1 MSVDTVLEQLRADPK
16 YRDRIAHIEH
26 LPARSAEYGELSYPL
41 PEELAAYLEAKHIRL
56 YRHQCQA
63 IETIRHHKHLILTTP
78 TASGK
83 TLAFNLP
90 VFERLMEE
98 KKATALYLYPTKALS
113 NDQRKAVRELEG
125 FTGLDT
131 AVAVYDGD
139 TASHRRPEI
148 RSHSRIILS
157 NPYELHF
164 ILPWHYKWTTFLQH
178 LQFVIIDEAH
188 RYRGIFGSH
197 IAYLIRRLR
206 RICALYG
213 ASPQF
218 VLASATLAN
227 PQEFGLRLTGLPCTL
242 VDEDASPRG
251 EKYFVL
257 YNPYFDGKVD
267 RSVHQE
273 TKEVFL
279 ACIKG
284 GLQTLCF
291 TGSRRLTELIAQWSR
306 EEFRPTLPSWAD
318 QITAYRAGY
327 LPEERRGIENR
338 LKEGMVRGVVST
350 NALELGV
357 DIGSLDAVVIS
368 GFPGTLISTW
378 QQAGRAGRGLRDSL
392 AVLVGFQNPLDQYF
406 MHHPTAV
413 FSGSMEHAIIDQTN
427 PYITSGHLLC
437 AAAELP
443 IQPER
448 DRAFLGEG
456 LSMLPAL
463 QDCYL
468 VRQTARGWIYAGRGK
483 AVDAVSL
490 GALST
495 ETFRVVDNGQ
505 TLETMDTPQAFRE
518 GHPGAV
524 ILHGGETYLVQ
535 DLDLDTKMVRVKA
548 AEVDYYTEP
557 IRSTELTVLGDERQ
571 FYYGDFSVH
580 FGEVE
585 VVEHYVSY
593 RIIRRNTVIG
603 NTPLDLPPLRFR
615 TKALWFTVPDRM
627 IRQIEEAEG
636 EVDGGLHG
644 AEHILIGVM
653 PFFVMCDRWDLGGLS
668 TPLHPSTGAPMIF
681 IYDGCEGGIGLAEKA
696 CDLMGPILD
705 TACSLVRDCPCEE
718 GCPACIYSPK
728 CGNDNQPLDKRS
740 AGILLA
746 ALATTIKKSPHHN
759 TTECTPPEIL
769 QNPTPSS

>member
-1 MSVDTVLEQLRADPK
+1 MSVNTVLEQLREDPK
-16 YRDRIAHIEH
+16 FRDRIAHVER
-26 LPARSAEYGELSYPL
+26 LPPRDAQYGELTYPL
-41 PEELAAYLEAKHIRL
+41 PEELGAYLEAKRIRL

-63 IETIRHHKHLILTTP
+63 IEAIRKHEHIILTTA

-90 VFERLMEE
+90 VLERLIGEGR
-98 KKATALYLYPTKALS
+98 ATALYLYPTKALS
-113 NDQRKAVRELEG
+113 NDQRKAIRELEG

-131 AVAVYDGD
+131 GAAVYDGD
-139 TASHRRPEI
+139 TSSHRRPNI

-164 ILPWHYKWTTFLQH
+164 ILPWHYKWTTFLQN
-178 LQFVIIDEAH
+178 LQFVVIDEAH

-218 VLASATLAN
+218 ILASATLAN
-227 PQEFGLRLTGLPCTL
+227 PQEFGLRLTGVPCTL
-242 VDEDASPRG
+242 IDEDASPRG
-251 EKYFVL
+251 EKHFVL

-267 RSVHQE
+267 RSAHQE

-279 ACIKG
+279 SCIKG

-291 TGSRRLTELIAQWSR
+291 TGSRRLAELIAQWSR

-327 LPEERRGIENR
+327 LPEERRAIENR
-338 LKEGMVRGVVST
+338 LKDGMVRGVVST

-378 QQAGRAGRGLRDSL
+378 QQAGRAGRGLKDSM

-406 MHHPTAV
+406 MRHPTAF
-413 FSGSMEHAIIDQTN
+413 FSGSMEHAIVDQSN
-427 PYITSGHLLC
+427 PYITTGHLLC

-443 IQPER
+443 ILPER
-448 DRAFLGEG
+448 DRTFLGDG
-456 LSMLPAL
+456 IAMLPAL
-463 QDCYL
+463 QDCRL
-468 VRQTARGWIYAGRGK
+468 VRQTSRGWIYAGRGK
-483 AVDAVSL
+483 AADAVSL

-495 ETFRVVDNGQ
+495 DTFRVVDEGK
-505 TLETMDTPQAFRE
+505 TLETMDRSQAFRE
-518 GHPGAV
+518 GHQGAV
-524 ILHGGETYLVQ
+524 ILHGGETYLVKE
-535 DLDLDTKMVRVKA
+535 LDLEAKVVRVKA
-548 AEVDYYTEP
+548 AEVDYYTES
-557 IRSTELTVLGDERQ
+557 IRSTDLTVIGDERQ
-571 FYYGDFSVH
+571 THVSDFTLH

-585 VVEHYVSY
+585 VVEHYIAY
-593 RIIRRNTVIG
+593 RIIRGNTVIG
-603 NTPLDLPPLRFR
+603 NAPLDLPPLRFR
-615 TKALWFTVPDRM
+615 TRALWFTVPDRM
-627 IRQIEEAEG
+627 IRKIEEQG
-636 EVDGGLHG
+636 GTVDGGLHG
-644 AEHILIGVM
+644 AEHVLIGVM

-696 CDLMGPILD
+696 CELIEPILD
-705 TACSLVRDCPCEE
+705 TATSLVRDCPCED
-718 GCPACIYSPK
+718 GCPSCIYSPK
-728 CGNDNQPLDKRS
+728 CGNDNQPLDKGS
-740 AGILLA
+740 ALILLEE
-746 ALATTIKKSPHHN
+746 LSTTIKKGRGNN
-759 TTECTPPEIL
+759 TIACTPPEI
-769 QNPTPSS
+769 

>member
-1 MSVDTVLEQLRADPK
+1 MSVASVLEQLRVDPK
-16 YRDRIAHIEH
+16 FRERIAHIEK
-26 LPARSAEYGELSYPL
+26 LPPREAQYGVLPRPL
-41 PEELAAYLEAKHIRL
+41 PEELSAYLEAKHIRL

-63 IETIRHHKHLILTTP
+63 IEAIRRREHLILTTA

-83 TLAFNLP
+83 TMAFNLP
-90 VFERLMEE
+90 VFERLIGER
-98 KKATALYLYPTKALS
+98 KATALYLYPTKALS
-113 NDQRKAVRELEG
+113 HDQRKAMRGLER

-131 AVAVYDGD
+131 GAAVYDGD
-139 TASHRRPEI
+139 TSTHRRPEI

-164 ILPWHYKWTTFLQH
+164 ILPWHYKWSSFLQN

-197 IAYLIRRLR
+197 IAYLLRRLR

-213 ASPQF
+213 AFPQF
-218 VLASATLAN
+218 ILASATLAN
-227 PQEFGLRLTGLPCTL
+227 PEEFSLRLTGVPCTL
-242 VDEDASPRG
+242 IADDASPRG
-251 EKYFVL
+251 EKHFVL
-257 YNPYFDGKVD
+257 YNPYFDGKGE

-279 ACIKG
+279 SCIKG
-284 GLQTLCF
+284 DLQTLCF

-306 EEFRPTLPSWAD
+306 EEFKPVLPSWVD

-327 LPEERRGIENR
+327 LPEERRAIENR
-338 LKEGMVRGVVST
+338 LKEGTVRGVVST

-378 QQAGRAGRGLRDSL
+378 QQAGRAGRGLQESL

-406 MHHPTAV
+406 MHHPSTF
-413 FSGSMEHAIIDQTN
+413 FSGSMEHAIVDQAN
-427 PYITSGHLLC
+427 PYITTGHLLC

-443 IQPER
+443 LHPER
-448 DRAFLGEG
+448 DRAFLGDG
-456 LSMLPAL
+456 VSMLPAL
-463 QDCYL
+463 QDCHL
-468 VRQTARGWIYAGRGK
+468 VRETSRGWVYAGKGK
-483 AVDAVSL
+483 AVDAVPL
-490 GALST
+490 GGIST
-495 ETFRVVDNGQ
+495 DTFRVVCDGKI
-505 TLETMDTPQAFRE
+505 LETMDRSQAFRE
-518 GHPGAV
+518 GHQGAV

-535 DLDLDTKMVRVKA
+535 ELDLETKVVRVKA
-548 AEVDYYTEP
+548 AEVDYYTES
-557 IRSTELTVLGDERQ
+557 IRSTDLTIIGEEKQ
-571 FYYGDFSVH
+571 FYFSDFSLR

-585 VVEHYVSY
+585 VVEQYIAY
-593 RIIRRNTVIG
+593 RLVRRNAVIA
-603 NTPLDLPPLRFR
+603 NAPLDLPALRFR
-615 TKALWFTVPDRM
+615 TRALWFAVPDRM
-627 IRQIEEAEG
+627 IRKMEENG
-636 EVDGGLHG
+636 GKVDGGLHG

-668 TPLHPSTGAPMIF
+668 IPCHPSTGAPMIF

-696 CDLMGPILD
+696 CELMDLILD

-728 CGNDNQPLDKRS
+728 CGNDNRPLDKRS
-740 AGILLA
+740 ARILLEELFA
-746 ALATTIKKSPHHN
+746 TIKKGQHTT
-759 TTECTPPEIL
+759 TTECTLPVVKIEP
-769 QNPTPSS
+769 